1 MSPTRSQLFYYIIY
15 CCSLTN
21 SSCPTDEPG
30 LTDLRH
36 FPVKNGV
43 KDMIA
48 EIQNDYEYFG
58 TVLLED
64 KNGNIVKGIER
75 SKRGDP
81 VDVTVEIVRQWLQ
94 GKGRKPVTWQ
104 TFVECLRE
112 ANLHVAAEDIERGLS
127 STIPPPDTSTKPQPA
142 PTIPPP
148 GTSTKPQPAP
158 STGNLPPDYITRI

>member
-1 MSPTRSQLFYYIIY
+1 MCACVWNITHSYIVDIQIT
-15 CCSLTN
+15 CH
-21 SSCPTDEPG
+21 TDEPG

-81 VDVTVEIVRQWLQ
+81 VDVTVEIVRQWLL

-104 TFVECLRE
+104 TFVECLKE
-112 ANLHVAAEDIERGLS
+112 ANLHRAAEDIERALS

-142 PTIPPP
+142 P
-148 GTSTKPQPAP
+148 SPAP
-158 STGNLPPDYITRI
+158 TTGSLPPDYVTRIVS

>member
-1 MSPTRSQLFYYIIY
+1 MCACVWNIVDIQIT
-15 CCSLTN
+15 CH
-21 SSCPTDEPG
+21 TDEPG

-81 VDVTVEIVRQWLQ
+81 VDVTVEIVRQWLL

-104 TFVECLRE
+104 TFVECLKE
-112 ANLHVAAEDIERGLS
+112 ANLHRAAEDIERALS

-142 PTIPPP
+142 P
-148 GTSTKPQPAP
+148 SPAP
-158 STGNLPPDYITRI
+158 TTGSLPPDYVTRIVS

>member
-1 MSPTRSQLFYYIIY
+1 MCACVWNIVDIQIT
-15 CCSLTN
+15 CH
-21 SSCPTDEPG
+21 TDEPG

-104 TFVECLRE
+104 TFVECLKE
-112 ANLHVAAEDIERGLS
+112 ANLHRAAEDIERALS

-142 PTIPPP
+142 P
-148 GTSTKPQPAP
+148 SPAP
-158 STGNLPPDYITRI
+158 TTGSLPPDYVTRIVS